1 MIQEFLGSI
10 YFGEGHHFLDS
21 GFNLVDNLLECF
33 LGTSLEV
40 TYFSTFFSIF
50 VLSLG
55 FSEDILHNLRI
66 GVNSLEVF
74 NSLLYLVDEFLRSV
88 ACFDS
93 SLSVGDNLNQSF
105 LLCSGNSFDK

>member
-1 MIQEFLGSI
+1 MVQEFLSSI
-10 YFGEGHHFLDS
+10 YFAEAHYVLDS
-21 GFNLVDNLLECF
+21 GLNFVDNLLESF

-40 TYFSTFFSIF
+40 TNFSTFFSSC
-50 VLSLG
+50 VLSFG
-55 FSEDILHNLRI
+55 FSEDIFYNLRI